1 MCVLTQAWA
10 VATNVRQVLGLTAK
24 MSMSNFRRDI
34 WIYHRRIFHK
44 YLAIDQVVQHAIRR
58 LPDYHDEGKQTP
70 VRVYLCILSDNLYVL
85 PVQVK
90 GSILQS
96 ARLPPANNAQSPLLL
111 WFVYCLPTRKM
122 QRTRMTRKQRMRKLM
137 KTRIKGKKLS
147 SRGQC

>member
-44 YLAIDQVVQHAIRR
+44 YLAIDQFVQHAMRR

-70 VRVYLCILSDNLYVL
+70 VRVYVCILPDNLYVL

-90 GSILQS
+90 GSILQN
-96 ARLPPANNAQSPLLL
+96 APLPPANKAQSPLLL
-111 WFVYCLPTRKM
+111 
-122 QRTRMTRKQRMRKLM
+122 
-137 KTRIKGKKLS
+137 
-147 SRGQC
+147 